1 MNQERGSKNN
11 KRARKVMLAA
21 TVLVTLLLF
30 VSLIIVWQPSMIRRV
45 PYSALEPAYHSWDE
59 ILSNP
64 QPITIRTYTTGIMQ
78 TTRSAIMN
86 LEHEEAQDIEDEV
99 IEIPV
104 NVGVI
109 QHQEYGVYLIDAGLD
124 KSYVHNP
131 HGTIKGLMVKS
142 YLGKGSQ
149 EPNTHI
155 AAILDQ
161 ENIQLEG
168 VFLTHLHQDHTA
180 GIVDLPKDI
189 PYIAGKNERYVNFR
203 FFMQSD
209 HLAGIDELHE
219 IDFTTGVDLPPLGK
233 AVDLFGDGS
242 LWAISSSGHSAGQMI
257 FLINGM
263 DEQVL
268 FTGDACNDHYQFE
281 TGIGPGYYSSDLEG
295 GQEVLER
302 IILFKE
308 RYPGVK
314 LVYGHDLKTH

>member
-1 MNQERGSKNN
+1 
-11 KRARKVMLAA
+11 
-21 TVLVTLLLF
+21 
-30 VSLIIVWQPSMIRRV
+30 MIRRV
-45 PYSALEPAYHSWDE
+45 PYLAPEPAYHSLED

-64 QPITIRTYTTGIMQ
+64 QPITIRTYATGIMQ
-78 TTRSAIMN
+78 TNLSGIMN
-86 LEHEEAQDIEDEV
+86 LEHEQAQDIKDEV
-99 IEIPV
+99 IKIPV
-104 NVGVI
+104 NVGII
-109 QHQEYGVYLIDAGLD
+109 QHQEFGAYLIDAGLD

-131 HGTIKGLMVKS
+131 HGTIRGLMVES

-155 AAILDQ
+155 AAILEQ
-161 ENIQLEG
+161 EKIQLQG

-189 PYIAGKNERYVNFR
+189 PYVAGKNERYVNFR
-203 FFMQSD
+203 FFMQGD

-219 IDFTTGVDLPPLGK
+219 IDFAEGIDLPPLGK
-233 AVDLFGDGS
+233 GIDVFGDGS
-242 LWAISSSGHSAGQMI
+242 LWAISSSGHSAGHVI
-257 FLINGM
+257 FLINGI

-281 TGIGPGYYSSDLEG
+281 TGIGPGAYSSDLEG

-308 RYPGVK
+308 RYPEVK